1 MGLTRSKYATDYSI
15 ESWQPARKPGPS
27 ERAQRQQLT
36 PKQVQNRSGAYVWEV
51 NDMMKLQR
59 FLFLGADNSFCY
71 KAIDNEPKR
80 ENAQCI
86 DRLIADG
93 KGTDVVEL
101 IRDISLAGRAARQQP
116 TMFALAICC
125 RCNDPATKKK
135 AYEALNEMC
144 RIPTHLFM
152 FVKYCE
158 DVSSGTGWGRAQRHA
173 IVNWYLNKCK
183 NPVAVVRL
191 LTKYK
196 NREGWTHRDVL
207 RLAHPKPTDD
217 ALKVVLKY
225 IMKGFIEAKMLV
237 DKEMG
242 NDEKILKMLD
252 FLEATEKA
260 KRCTDEDE
268 MVKMIREHGLEREH
282 MPTQLL
288 NSRKVWEALVMNL
301 KMEAAIRNLGKI
313 SSMGLCGEGSF
324 VEQAIASKLTDQQ
337 ALKDAR
343 THPFKVL
350 LALTTYE
357 KGRGEKGHL
366 NWTPNKKVLDAL
378 DKAYYLSFAAVEPTG
393 KRYLLAIDVSGSMN
407 VPCVGSQTITCRH
420 AAAAMMMVTA
430 RTEKNFDIVAFSHE
444 LMMMDIKKTD
454 TLPQVLEKTEKLP
467 FGGTD
472 CALPM
477 LWADEKKKKYD
488 VFIVYT
494 DSETWYGKVHP
505 SRALQDYRVNMKIP
519 DAKLIVVGMA
529 SNGFSIADPDDL
541 GMLDIV
547 GFDSAATQTIAKF
560 SLGEV

>member
-1 MGLTRSKYATDYSI
+1 M
-15 ESWQPARKPGPS
+15 
-27 ERAQRQQLT
+27 
-36 PKQVQNRSGAYVWEV
+36 
-51 NDMMKLQR
+51 
-59 FLFLGADNSFCY
+59 
-71 KAIDNEPKR
+71 
-80 ENAQCI
+80 
-86 DRLIADG
+86 IAEG
-93 KGTDVVEL
+93 KGKEVVEL
-101 IRDISLAGRAARQQP
+101 LREISLAGRAARQNP
-116 TMFALAICC
+116 TIFALAVCA
-125 RCNDPATKKK
+125 RCNDIETKKK
-135 AYEALNEMC
+135 AYEALNEIC

-152 FVKYCE
+152 FVRYCE
-158 DVSSGTGWGRAQRHA
+158 SVGSGTGWGRAHRNA
-173 IVNWYLNKCK
+173 IVGWYLNKCK
-183 NPVAVVRL
+183 NPKAIARL

-217 ALKVVLKY
+217 AFKIILRF
-225 IMKGFIEAKMLV
+225 IMKGFIEAKNLA
-237 DKEMG
+237 DSEMG
-242 NDEKILKMLD
+242 NDEEILKMIE

-260 KRCTDEDE
+260 KRCTDEDD

-282 MPTQLL
+282 LPTQLL

-301 KMEAAIRNLGKI
+301 RMEAVIRNLGKI
-313 SSMGLCGEGSF
+313 SSMGLCEDGSF
-324 VEQAIASKLTDQQ
+324 IEQAIVTKLTDEKN
-337 ALKDAR
+337 LKEAR

-366 NWTPNKKVLDAL
+366 TWPVNKQVIGAL
-378 DKAYYLSFAAVEPTG
+378 DKAYYLSFAAVEPTK

-430 RTEKNFDIVAFSHE
+430 RTEENYDIVAFSHQ
-444 LMMMDIKKTD
+444 LMPMKINKND
-454 TLPQVLEKTEKLP
+454 TLPEVLEKTERLP

-477 LWADEKKKKYD
+477 LWAEENKKKYD

-494 DSETWYGKVHP
+494 DSETWYGRVHP

-519 DAKLIVVGMA
+519 DAKLIVAGMA

>member
-1 MGLTRSKYATDYSI
+1 MGLSNSKTKIDYGV
-15 ESWQPARKPGPS
+15 ESWIPERKYDS
-27 ERAQRQQLT
+27 EKAQLERLK
-36 PKQVQNRSGAYVWEV
+36 PKQTRNRSGAYVWEV
-51 NDMMKLQR
+51 NDLMKLQR

-71 KAIDNEPKR
+71 KAVDNEPKR

-93 KGTDVVEL
+93 KGQEVVEL
-101 IRDISLAGRAARQQP
+101 VRDISLAGRAARQNP
-116 TMFALAICC
+116 TIFALAVCA
-125 RCNDPATKKK
+125 RCNDPETKKK
-135 AYEALNEMC
+135 AYEVLNEIC

-152 FVKYCE
+152 FVKYSE
-158 DVSSGTGWGRAQRHA
+158 SVGSGSGWGRAHRHA

-183 NPVAVVRL
+183 NPLAVARL

-217 ALKVVLKY
+217 TLSVILRF
-225 IMKGFIEAKMLV
+225 IMKGFIEAKTLAE
-237 DKEMG
+237 DEMA
-242 NDEKILKMLD
+242 NDEKIQKMIK

-260 KRCTDEDE
+260 KRCTDEEE
-268 MVKMIREHGLEREH
+268 MVKMITEHGLEREH
-282 MPTQLL
+282 LPTQLL
-288 NSRKVWEALVMNL
+288 NSKPVWEALVMNL
-301 KMEAAIRNLGKI
+301 KMEAVIRNLGKI
-313 SSMGLCGEGSF
+313 SHLGLCGDGSF
-324 VEQAIASKLTDQQ
+324 VEQAIVSKLTDEK

-357 KGRGEKGHL
+357 KGRGDKGHL
-366 NWTPNKKVLDAL
+366 TWPVNKKVIEAL

-393 KRYLLAIDVSGSMN
+393 KRYLLAIDVSGSMS

-430 RTEKNFDIVAFSHE
+430 RTEKNFDIVAFSHQ
-444 LMMMDIKKTD
+444 LMPMKIGKTD
-454 TLPQVLEKTEKLP
+454 TLPQVLEKTERLP

-477 LWADEKKKKYD
+477 LWAEENKKEYD

-494 DSETWYGKVHP
+494 DSETWYGRVHP
-505 SRALQDYRVNMKIP
+505 SRALQDYRVNMNIP

-560 SLGEV
+560 SLGEM